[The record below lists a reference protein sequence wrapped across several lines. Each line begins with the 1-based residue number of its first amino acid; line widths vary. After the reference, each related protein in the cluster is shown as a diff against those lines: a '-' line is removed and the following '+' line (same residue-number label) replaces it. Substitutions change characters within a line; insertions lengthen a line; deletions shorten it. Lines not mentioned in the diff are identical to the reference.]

1 LRIIGGEY
9 KGRIIDVSH
18 DFDSRPTTEFAREA
32 LFNILANYFDFSE
45 ITFLDLFGGTGSIS
59 LECGSRGCTR
69 IDLVDSNERAVKFI
83 SKTAQKI
90 NISGIH
96 AVRMDVF
103 RFLDICR
110 TQYDV
115 IFADPPFNLT
125 KLETIPEAVLLKDIL
140 LPGGW
145 FILEHPKRLKFD
157 SHPRFFDLRKY
168 GNLYFS
174 FFK

>member
-1 LRIIGGEY
+1 MRIIGGEH

-45 ITFLDLFGGTGSIS
+45 INFLDLFGGTGSIS

-69 IDLVDSNERAVKFI
+69 IDLVESNDRAVKFI
-83 SKTAQKI
+83 AKTAQKL
-90 NISGIH
+90 NIPGIH

-103 RFLDICR
+103 RFLDICKS
-110 TQYDV
+110 QYDV
-115 IFADPPFNLT
+115 IFADPPFDLP
-125 KLETIPEAVLLKDIL
+125 KLESIPEAVLSKDIL

-157 SHPRFFDLRKY
+157 THPRFFDQRKY